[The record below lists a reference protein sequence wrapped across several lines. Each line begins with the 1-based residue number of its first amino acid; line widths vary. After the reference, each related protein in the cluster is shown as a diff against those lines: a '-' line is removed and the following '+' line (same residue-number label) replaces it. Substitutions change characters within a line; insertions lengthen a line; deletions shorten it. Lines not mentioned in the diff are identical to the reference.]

1 MEFFDIVFPLNIG
14 LLTYSCDDK
23 YAHEIKSGIMVSAQ
37 IKKRIMKGIVIGK
50 SQRIPSGDIK
60 AIMEVH
66 DDFLL
71 SVQMIKLLRWMSEYY
86 MSEAGLVLKNM
97 LPKEVFKKI
106 KTRKKKNLHQFISP
120 PFNRED
126 YEEQIRS
133 NDLESILDSLRKNEY
148 STFLLCAPSSSYE
161 YSFLFKIIEEIHNAI
176 ILVPEVSVVNTLYPF
191 LYKRFAERICIFHS
205 GLSSGR
211 RTEVIE
217 RIKSGFSDIILGTR
231 SAIFLP
237 LRKVSLIAVLQE
249 HSRSYKQ
256 DCMPSYNGRDVAVM
270 RGFLEKATVLLSSI
284 CPSIE
289 SLFNCRLKKYNLIEP
304 TDRKKK
310 PKIKLLDMK
319 HDRLIKSYLSKSVID
334 IAARYVHNNKKVVFI
349 INRRGYST
357 LLQCLDCNY
366 IEECPICKMP
376 LIFHK
381 QDMSMRCH
389 YCGYIKY
396 SVPVTCKRCHGYNL
410 EMLGAGTQ
418 RIQEVIEEI
427 LGIKTIRFD
436 SDRVRTK
443 DDIGK
448 LEDEMFYDENKIV
461 IGTKLMTQKTG
472 FLKEISMA
480 IFLNSDISLNI
491 PDFRSAERTYQDIS
505 SITDKIDNNG
515 IIFIQTRMPQHYLY
529 KYLKRY
535 DYQGFFYEELE
546 RRRPLNYPPYA
557 RLILIKVTS
566 KRVLSKELSEEISN
580 LQRDIQD
587 VEILGPTVS
596 KNKKG
601 ENEFKLLL
609 KSSVRMRLH
618 AAARALIKVFKD
630 SKNLKIGVDVDPI
643 EI

>member
-66 DDFLL
+66 EDFLL

-97 LPKEVFKKI
+97 LPKEVFKKV
-106 KTRKKKNLHQFISP
+106 KTRKKKNLHQFIPP

-126 YEEQIRS
+126 YQEQIRN
-133 NDLESILDSLRKNEY
+133 NDLESIIDSLRKNEY
-148 STFLLCAPSSSYE
+148 STFLLRAPSSSYE
-161 YSFLFKIIEEIHNAI
+161 FSFLFKIIEEIHDAI

-191 LYKRFAERICIFHS
+191 LYKRFGERICIFHS

-310 PKIKLLDMK
+310 PKIKLLDMR
-319 HDRLIKSYLSKSVID
+319 HDRLIKSYLSKSVVD
-334 IAARYVHNNKKVVFI
+334 IAARYVYNNKKVVFI

-366 IEECPICKMP
+366 IEECPICKVP

-381 QDMSMRCH
+381 QDMSTRCH

-396 SVPVTCKRCHGYNL
+396 SAPVTCKRCHGYNL

-418 RIQEVIEEI
+418 RIQEAVEEI

-436 SDRVRTK
+436 SDRARTK

-448 LEDEMFYDENKIV
+448 LEDEMFHDENKIV

-472 FLKEISMA
+472 FFKEISMA

-505 SITDKIDNNG
+505 SIIDKIDNDG
-515 IIFIQTRMPQHYLY
+515 IVFIQTRMPRHYLY

-535 DYQGFFYEELE
+535 DYQGFFHEELE

-580 LQRDIQD
+580 LQRDVQD

-618 AAARALIKVFKD
+618 AVARALIKAFKD
-630 SKNLKIGVDVDPI
+630 SKNVKIGVDVDPI